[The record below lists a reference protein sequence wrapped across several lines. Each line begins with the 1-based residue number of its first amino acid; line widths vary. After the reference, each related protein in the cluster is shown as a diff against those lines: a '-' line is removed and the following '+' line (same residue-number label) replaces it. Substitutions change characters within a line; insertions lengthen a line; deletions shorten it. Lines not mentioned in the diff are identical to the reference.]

1 VERARRT
8 PSGRR
13 KAATADPWRSARDI
27 DAYLRDGGRAPRFL
41 VPRLLAPGCV
51 TLLNGPRGCGKTEL
65 ARFLAV
71 ELARRGKRVLY
82 VDRDN
87 PPWRVR
93 LSFAR
98 WLRPR
103 EKLGDRLKVLDRN
116 AAPHLLKKSAWQ
128 SLPAEAFDVLVV
140 DSLDASAEGV
150 GERDS
155 AKPSRAMASLLDL
168 ARREKGP
175 AVLLLNNVVKTGKYG
190 RGSGIIEDRADIVYE
205 VRDVT
210 DFKPTGR
217 KPWFQELPDAGRA
230 AWAERAARRAGQD
243 RLRLALV
250 ATKFRVGEEPEPWAV
265 ELNFSTRPYTCR
277 EITIELEAAAQR
289 ALHETRRAQ
298 REAEDRAAALLAEE
312 VRRRAE
318 EGRPLLY
325 KRRDAEPFL
334 CRLGL
339 TRRQA
344 RAILNHHAGQCWVLR
359 PGPKGQ
365 VLLPP
370 SNAYHEAS
378 GHEELALE
386 FRQDAPSS
394 VSDVAARTGSRGHD
408 LAFYDSGRTRVPD
421 TRNVAAPQ
429 EADGHV
435 RNAGSRLGPGLQTR
449 KDVAAPPKPR
459 NETAAGQQKPDDWD
473 HQPGPRPGPAT
484 RPRSPTAPVPAGR
497 RP

>member
-1 VERARRT
+1 VTTVERARRT

-13 KAATADPWRSARDI
+13 KAATADPWRSARGI
-27 DAYLRDGGRAPRFL
+27 DAYLRDGGTAPSFL

-71 ELARRGKRVLY
+71 GLARRGKRVLY

-98 WLRPR
+98 WLRPG

-116 AAPHLLKKSAWQ
+116 EAPHLLKKSAWQ

-155 AKPSRAMASLLDL
+155 AKPSRAIASVLDL

-175 AVLLLNNVVKTGKYG
+175 AVLLLNNVVKTGRYG

-205 VRDVT
+205 VRDAT

-344 RAILNHHAGQCWVLR
+344 RAILNTRAGRYWVLR
-359 PGPKGQ
+359 PGPKGH
-365 VLLPP
+365 VLLPT

-386 FRQDAPSS
+386 SRQDASSS

-408 LAFYDSGRTRVPD
+408 FAFYNSGRTRLPD
-421 TRNVAAPQ
+421 TRKLAASQ

-449 KDVAAPPKPR
+449 KDVAAPPKL
-459 NETAAGQQKPDDWD
+459 
-473 HQPGPRPGPAT
+473 
-484 RPRSPTAPVPAGR
+484 SSIGR
-497 RP
+497 VCTLHGFGA

>member
-8 PSGRR
+8 PSRR
-13 KAATADPWRSARDI
+13 RESATADPWQSARPL
-27 DAYLRDGGRAPRFL
+27 DAYLRDGGTAPRFL

-93 LSFAR
+93 LSFAG
-98 WLRPR
+98 WLGPG

-116 AAPHLLKKSAWQ
+116 EAPHLLKKSAWQ

-205 VRDVT
+205 ARDAT
-210 DFKPTGR
+210 NFRPTGR
-217 KPWFQELPDAGRA
+217 RPWYQELPDAGRA
-230 AWAERAARRAGQD
+230 AWADRAARRAG
-243 RLRLALV
+243 REFLWLALV
-250 ATKFRVGEEPEPWAV
+250 PTKFRVGEEPAPWAV
-265 ELNFSTRPYTCR
+265 ELDFRRLPYRCR
-277 EITIELEAAAQR
+277 EVTEQLVQAGDQAREEARRVREEKEAAVV
-289 ALHETRRAQ
+289 
-298 REAEDRAAALLAEE
+298 AALAEE

-318 EGRPLLY
+318 EGRPFY

-344 RAILNHHAGQCWVLR
+344 RAILNHHAGRFWVLQ

-473 HQPGPRPGPAT
+473 HQPGPRPGRAT